1 MNIVSTVHSLLDMEP
16 KRVTASVSLPN
27 DPPPPSTAKLKASE
41 PPRTAAYQILEPIP
55 SSLFD
60 GQYSFTN
67 DKPSILM
74 YHLRLPFETYMDAIR
89 VQSDPQLDLLRIFI
103 EQQENSP
110 FEHHPNIVRSTSR
123 ICRLPRD
130 HLYDYNQLRVVFL
143 KENFIRIEL
152 PTLV

>member
-1 MNIVSTVHSLLDMEP
+1 MEQKHVTHSGSLSNNHPLLT
-16 KRVTASVSLPN
+16 KS
-27 DPPPPSTAKLKASE
+27 KASDH
-41 PPRTAAYQILEPIP
+41 PRTGQHILEPI
-55 SSLFD
+55 SSNLFD

-67 DKPSILM
+67 DKPSILL
-74 YHLRLPFETYMDAIR
+74 YHLRLPFETYMDDIR

-103 EQQENSP
+103 EQQDKSAFVDERNP
-110 FEHHPNIVRSTSR
+110 MVVRSTSR

-130 HLYDYNQLRVVFL
+130 HLYDYSQLRVVFL

>member
-1 MNIVSTVHSLLDMEP
+1 MGQH
-16 KRVTASVSLPN
+16 
-27 DPPPPSTAKLKASE
+27 
-41 PPRTAAYQILEPIP
+41 ILEPIA
-55 SSLFD
+55 SNLFD

-67 DKPSILM
+67 DKPSILL
-74 YHLRLPFETYMDAIR
+74 YHLRLPFETYMDDIR

-103 EQQENSP
+103 EQQEKSSFADERNP
-110 FEHHPNIVRSTSR
+110 MVVRSTSR